1 MTGSMSVIAK
11 SLLITTLV
19 TGSRASDDG
28 DDFSNN
34 LFSDLAPLLALFG
47 ERVTMQFMS
56 QSEGWA
62 DNIILAM
69 APIGIITTIVA
80 SIRVGGPPWLKA
92 VIGRARENLAVSE
105 VEFMSSTSKEVCEVW
120 NGQEVVRCM
129 GLAPVIEF
137 ICLLQFADAGQ
148 SDNQPNPT
156 IEVLKLEEAIAKG
169 YIKDLANRRELW
181 LFAAF
186 GTFLQLGVLT
196 YSGFATYHPALKF
209 QKDKKPIESYA
220 YPCTAIS
227 TLVLVLGMM
236 LCGHVVESST
246 DEKRYQAVAG
256 WKTRMVWLQQTK
268 TVSDQV
274 FNSHMMYAK
283 DDRQT
288 ITTSRRSN
296 RHGKDKSNTT
306 RTGSTAPGGD
316 DPSTFLNVVT
326 ITGTG
331 ITLCGVVIQ
340 FFGLRGMHWSASIA
354 QLGAILVMVCVKA
367 WVRRGLAKS
376 PEREPLPSGFEL
388 DLFTTS
394 LGGIATEA
402 WSGGQGNDNV
412 SVNTRLPG
420 GAKTPRN
427 EWRVVTGRSSALNV
441 SKFNHVSAA
450 EPCDGSIFDAQALL
464 DARKS
469 LAHLAGWKGPASA
482 EAVSLARA
490 IECTLDAD
498 LETRYSGAKE
508 QRISIPLSSQVTGW
522 KVDASLIEA
531 ILSLWLSTA
540 EEKDSSQDKDTLSS
554 ITNGIKHQKPKSQD
568 DWLRSKGTMTKHS
581 LRLVGRCTPSLV
593 RDLLWWIHRDLLSV
607 FEIQERQVG
616 SLRATLQMDKHRVV
630 GYTQQDD
637 GSEPHSLQLQYLDR
651 DNSGFNDDGNTFISD
666 TDSDGDDDEDISA
679 NGNNGNY
686 AWDVADDASDQSF
699 HGYVSSDDDIE
710 HPNDHDRQCG
720 TGTITMLGN
729 ESYQSLRALYAIDL
743 FSSFTRAMAK
753 AMNTPIP
760 GGAEQIQS
768 KSDTGD
774 AIWTIFTLRN
784 NHLSNLIQDI
794 HSTGLGS
801 LDQIYLSVI
810 TPLSQENVLPQLD
823 AVVNLALQRSRRHER
838 SQKWKEAGNDLVWLF
853 RLANRTFSSGDN
865 IVAKATANLMEYER
879 LISRVLRISMER
891 NFEPYDMVG
900 TRDLKRLLKRLQQE
914 LEAADPDLKE
924 LLWKKYKILRPLSR
938 QCLTFEASEASV
950 QLQNPG
956 GSLSDQTDILERTAL
971 HYYVFVR
978 IPIKFHNCMRG
989 QHEVNAQDLLARTAL
1004 HYMCLHDAGRLDVA
1018 QWLLDYGA
1026 DPSMTARD
1034 GSTPLH
1040 YAAMRGDEKKTRMLI
1055 EAGSTVDTSDLAG
1068 RSPLHTAAVNGH
1080 AAVMEYLWDKS
1091 RPERR
1096 DRWGWTVLHL
1106 AAISG
1111 SRSVM
1116 ELLFKLNCDKD
1127 ARDRCGRTALNLAVL
1142 AGKEAMVTFLID
1154 EGFDTKAKDNS
1165 SSDVFDH
1172 AVIAGKV
1179 GMFQLLINRGL
1190 GKECNGMEFSDPLA
1204 VSLRYGHEAVTRLLI
1219 SSGINYN
1226 WKDLSERN
1234 LRHYASMAPTNT
1246 TLMQEFIDA
1255 GCDISS
1261 RDDFGDSPLH
1271 FTIYSSIA
1279 SNVKF
1284 LIERGANI
1292 DQTNN
1297 LGHTAL
1303 WEAISR
1309 GKVRHVQMLL
1319 DNGASLDVIS
1329 VDHNPKT
1336 LVSMALR
1343 LANKKIIDLIRRHQA
1358 KPRSVSQDV
1367 SQAPI

>member
-11 SLLITTLV
+11 WIPISTLV
-19 TGSRASDDG
+19 TGCRASDDG

-47 ERVTMQFMS
+47 ERVTMQFVS

-69 APIGIITTIVA
+69 APIGIITAIVA

-105 VEFMSSTSKEVCEVW
+105 VELMSSTSKEVCEVW

-169 YIKDLANRRELW
+169 YIKDLDNGEMPKTASTSEVDEEQGNPTPNPCSPTNSHSTPTTKKRLQKICLIRDTSGDSPNIILNCHPSANRRELW

-220 YPCTAIS
+220 YPCTAIG

-274 FNSHMMYAK
+274 FNSHMVYAK

-288 ITTSRRSN
+288 ITKSRRSN

-306 RTGSTAPGGD
+306 HTGSTAPGGD

-331 ITLCGVVIQ
+331 ITLCGFVIH
-340 FFGLRGMHWSASIA
+340 FVGLRGMHWSASIA

-427 EWRVVTGRSSALNV
+427 EWRVVTGGSSSLNV
-441 SKFNHVSAA
+441 SEFNHVSAA

-469 LAHLAGWKGPASA
+469 LTHLAGWKGPASA
-482 EAVSLARA
+482 EAVSLAKA
-490 IECTLDAD
+490 IECTLDA
-498 LETRYSGAKE
+498 
-508 QRISIPLSSQVTGW
+508 
-522 KVDASLIEA
+522 
-531 ILSLWLSTA
+531 
-540 EEKDSSQDKDTLSS
+540 
-554 ITNGIKHQKPKSQD
+554 
-568 DWLRSKGTMTKHS
+568 LRSKGTMTKHS
-581 LRLVGRCTPSLV
+581 LRLVSRCTPSLV
-593 RDLLWWIHRDLLSV
+593 RDLLWWIPRDLLSV

-637 GSEPHSLQLQYLDR
+637 GSEPHPLQLQYLDR

-666 TDSDGDDDEDISA
+666 TDSDGDDDEDILA

-699 HGYVSSDDDIE
+699 HGYVSSDDDME

-774 AIWTIFTLRN
+774 ASWTIFTLRN

-989 QHEVNAQDLLARTAL
+989 QHDVNAQDLLGRTAL

-1055 EAGSTVDTSDLAG
+1055 EAGSTVDTSDVAG

-1127 ARDRCGRTALNLAVL
+1127 ARDRRGRTALNLAVL

-1172 AVIAGKV
+1172 AVITGKV
-1179 GMFQLLINRGL
+1179 GMVQLLINRGL

-1204 VSLRYGHEAVTRLLI
+1204 MSLQYGHEAVTRLLI

-1226 WKDLSERN
+1226 WKGRSERN
-1234 LRHYASMAPTNT
+1234 LLHYASMAPTNT

-1255 GCDISS
+1255 GCDINS

-1297 LGHTAL
+1297 LAHTAL

-1329 VDHNPKT
+1329 VDHNPET